1 MIIIGIGSNLSSSF
15 GDRFQNINL
24 ALKNLEKSGVKI
36 IKKSSYYES
45 FSHPDRKKPKF
56 INIVASIE
64 TKLILED
71 LMQVLIKIEEKLER
85 KRGKKNDPRTCD
97 MDIIDYN
104 NKIININFNNI
115 EISVPHKNLISRNFV
130 LYPLEEISPKW
141 SHPIT
146 NEMISDLIKKLS
158 DDDKKSILK
167 IKKN

>member
-1 MIIIGIGSNLSSSF
+1 MIIIGIGSNLNSSF

-45 FSHPDRKKPKF
+45 FSYPDRKKPKF

-71 LMQVLIKIEEKLER
+71 LMQVLLQIEEKLER

-104 NKIININFNNI
+104 NKIININFNNM
-115 EISVPHKNLISRNFV
+115 EISVPHKNLTNRSFV

-141 SHPIT
+141 RHPIT